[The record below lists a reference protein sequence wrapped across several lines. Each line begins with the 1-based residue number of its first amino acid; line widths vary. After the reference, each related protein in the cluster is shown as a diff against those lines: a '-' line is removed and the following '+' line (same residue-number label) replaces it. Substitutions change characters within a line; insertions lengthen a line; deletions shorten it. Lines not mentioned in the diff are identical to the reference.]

1 MASAVIQNA
10 VLLATNTNGVLLLS
24 WLMDHPELTGKF
36 RVLCPRLLPFLA
48 KLCTHKLGSTVVLKA
63 LQQDTEP
70 EARHLLFKTLF
81 RDDVLEEILMDLV
94 HGVGFI
100 QKVLAMSGLL
110 DDRQR
115 EELAHQVKHVLTHR
129 IKATTQHPQGY
140 KKLLDMVDVLSPD
153 AAADTTAESHSP
165 VNDTGEQ
172 KDDKEEHKSTSWMQN
187 PQAVAMV
194 ANMYAAA
201 MTAAATTA
209 MQQQSSSSPSS
220 SSGEENKTTAT
231 APMVDLAQFDQLL
244 KKLLQQEKGNND
256 DNQS

>member
-1 MASAVIQNA
+1 
-10 VLLATNTNGVLLLS
+10 
-24 WLMDHPELTGKF
+24 MDHPELPGKF

-70 EARHLLFKTLF
+70 EARHLLLKTLL

-110 DDRQR
+110 DDQQRQK
-115 EELAHQVKHVLTHR
+115 LARQVKHVLVHR
-129 IKATTQHPQGY
+129 IKATAQHPQGY
-140 KKLLDMVDVLSPD
+140 KKLLDTIDVLSPD
-153 AAADTTAESHSP
+153 TADTFEHHSP
-165 VNDTGEQ
+165 VNHANEQ
-172 KDDKEEHKSTSWMQN
+172 KDDSKEEHKSTSWMQN

-209 MQQQSSSSPSS
+209 MQQQPSS
-220 SSGEENKTTAT
+220 SSSSEEDNKPA
-231 APMVDLAQFDQLL
+231 ASMVDLAQFDQLL
-244 KKLLQQEKGNND
+244 KKLLQQEKGNGD